1 MQTDD
6 AFSDME
12 DNQRVFPLRSFL
24 IALSGSCVVVSKKEV
39 VDDVVGIVA
48 DGSNKQIEGINKA
61 QSPVYQQELRKAS
74 T

>member
-1 MQTDD
+1 VIT
-6 AFSDME
+6 AG
-12 DNQRVFPLRSFL
+12 R
-24 IALSGSCVVVSKKEV
+24 CVVVSKKGM
-39 VDDVVGIVA
+39 VDDVIGIVA